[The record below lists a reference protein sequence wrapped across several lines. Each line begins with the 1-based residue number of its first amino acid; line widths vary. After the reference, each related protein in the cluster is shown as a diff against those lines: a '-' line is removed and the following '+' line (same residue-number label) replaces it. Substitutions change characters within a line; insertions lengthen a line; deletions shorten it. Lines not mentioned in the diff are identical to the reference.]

1 MSLDF
6 LHGIEVAELDDGIR
20 SVKTV
25 KSSVIHLFG
34 TAPDADEDV
43 FPLDVP
49 VLLLSQPRKAVK
61 LGTTGTLKDAVDAVY
76 KQDAAMVI
84 VTRVEEGADIYETWG
99 NLLGDVTQRT
109 GVWSALSCRGNLGA
123 SPKIL
128 AAPGFTGQRVS
139 GAVTAI
145 AVNSGGSGMT
155 SAPNVHIYPANATVS
170 VSRTAAVG
178 NTGNGVM
185 TLATPAYANPVAPGN
200 WTVRCSAAASDA
212 GTFQVID
219 PAGRIVG
226 TATVGVAYT
235 GPIKF
240 TIADGSTDFIVGD
253 EFTVAVAI
261 SGGTGV
267 GAKAKATIV
276 SGAVTAVTILN
287 AGFNYAANPIV
298 AFSGGGTSGVT
309 IPTST
314 STIGIAANP
323 VVAELQGVAD
333 RLRAVI
339 CAEGPGTTSEDAV
352 VYRGDWGSKRV
363 YIVDPPVLAYDT
375 TLDSPV
381 AKPNSAYVAGVIS
394 RMDREKGFWWSPS
407 NQIINGVVGTARPVD
422 FGISDRNSD
431 ANYLNENEV
440 ATIVRHDGFRLWGNR
455 TTATDPLWAFLSVRR
470 TADMVY
476 ESIEQAFLWA
486 IDRPLTRNN
495 ILEIP
500 ESVNA
505 YLRFLTKQ
513 GAILGG
519 TSWLD
524 PELNTP
530 AVLQSGQLYIDFD
543 IEPPAPLERLTF
555 RAHRNGDYYEE
566 VVDSVIRALSA

>member
-1 MSLDF
+1 MSLAF
-6 LHGIEVAELDDGIR
+6 LHGIETVELDDGIR
-20 SVKTV
+20 SIETV
-25 KSSVIHLFG
+25 KSSIVMAFG
-34 TAPDADEDV
+34 TAPDADADV
-43 FPLDVP
+43 FPINTP
-49 VLLLSQPRKAVK
+49 ILLTSQPRKAAK
-61 LGTTGTLKDAVDAVY
+61 LGTAGTLKDAVDGVY
-76 KQDAAMVI
+76 KQDAAMMI
-84 VTRVEEGADIYETWG
+84 VCRVEEGADIFETWG
-99 NLLGDVTQRT
+99 NLLGDIATKA
-109 GVWSALSCRGNLGA
+109 GVWSALSCRTNLGA
-123 SPKIL
+123 VPKIL
-128 AAPGFTGQRVS
+128 IAPGFTGQRVE

-145 AVNSGGSGMT
+145 SVTSGGSGQT
-155 SAPNVHIYPANATVS
+155 SAPKVHIYPTDATVN

-185 TLATPAYANPVAPGN
+185 TLATPAYANPVAPGE
-200 WTVRCSAAASDA
+200 WTVRCKTAATNG
-212 GTFQVID
+212 GTFDVID
-219 PAGRIVG
+219 PDGAYVG

-235 GPIKF
+235 GKIKF
-240 TIADGSTDFIVGD
+240 TIADGSTDFVVGD
-253 EFTVAVAI
+253 EFAVTVAI

-267 GAKAKATIV
+267 GAKAEATVV
-276 SGAVTAVTILN
+276 SGAVTAITVKN
-287 AGFNYAANPIV
+287 AGFNFEANPYIALSGGGTTSVSHATATSTIGDAANPIV
-298 AFSGGGTSGVT
+298 A
-309 IPTST
+309 
-314 STIGIAANP
+314 
-323 VVAELQGVAD
+323 ELLGVAD

-339 CAEGPGTTSEDAV
+339 VAEGPGTTSEDAV

-363 YIVDPPVLAYDT
+363 YIVDPPVLVYDT
-375 TLDSPV
+375 TLDTPV
-381 AKPNSAYVAGVIS
+381 AKPNSSYVAGVIS

-407 NQIINGVVGTARPVD
+407 NQIINGIVGASRPVD
-422 FGISDRNSD
+422 FGISDINSD

-440 ATIVRHDGFRLWGNR
+440 ATIIRYDGYRLWGNR

-476 ESIEQAFLWA
+476 ESIERAFLWA
-486 IDRPLTRNN
+486 LDRPLTRNN

-505 YLRFLTKQ
+505 YLRFLTRQ

-524 PELNTP
+524 PEMNTP
-530 AVLQSGQLYIDFD
+530 TVLQSGQLYIDFE